1 MGPQIRAGIGEPHRY
16 AGVLSTPSRAF
27 LRSTSSPPLAPAIIE
42 RCRELPHLG
51 IACWVYVLRT
61 RGRPPFPRSGG
72 RLRPD
77 ATGSIGA
84 LIGEVGFAAD
94 SLVEEAGFEPSVPG
108 SRERGPPIVRGQVA
122 NRFPRGSAPGAG

>member
-1 MGPQIRAGIGEPHRY
+1 MGPQIRAGIRQPHPS
-16 AGVLSTPSRAF
+16 AGVLSTPSTAF
-27 LRSTSSPPLAPAIIE
+27 SRSTSSPPLAPAIIE

-84 LIGEVGFAAD
+84 LLGELGSASD
-94 SLVEEAGFEPSVPG
+94 SLVEA
-108 SRERGPPIVRGQVA
+108 
-122 NRFPRGSAPGAG
+122 